1 MLPSQHPP
9 VRRIHI
15 IGMAGSGK
23 TTLAR
28 QVADCLNAP
37 CYELDVIGYENGFGA
52 KRPLEQRQAD
62 IQKIVEQPSWIVEG
76 AFLWWVDDLLAHAD
90 TIVWLDLHWRLCWWR
105 IVVRHI
111 KADLVRNNRHPGFRN
126 MLRFAVGG
134 RPYYTNPVP
143 VTPSAPDDDRANRAA
158 VAQVLTAY
166 EDKVV
171 HCRRPA
177 DVRAFLKQIK

>member
-1 MLPSQHPP
+1 MLPSQHPSF
-9 VRRIHI
+9 RRIHI

-28 QVADCLNAP
+28 QVAARLNAP
-37 CYELDVIGYENGFGA
+37 CYELDVIGYENGSGA
-52 KRPLEQRQAD
+52 KRLQEQRQAD
-62 IQKIVEQPSWIVEG
+62 IQSIIVQSSWIVEG
-76 AFLWWVDDLLAHAD
+76 AFLWWIDDLLAHAD
-90 TIVWLDLHWRLCWWR
+90 VIVWLDLHWRLCWWR

-111 KADLVRNNRHPGFRN
+111 KADLAHNNRHPGFRN
-126 MLRFAVGG
+126 MLRFAAGV
-134 RPYYTNPVP
+134 RLYYTNPVP
-143 VTPSAPDDDRANRAA
+143 TTSSAPDDDGANRAA
-158 VAQVLTAY
+158 VVQVLAAY